1 MQLNTHVTAQE
12 IETHSQAGEQKRNLC
27 CLCVCTWFS
36 LGFPG
41 VQEVH
46 GVSRENEQ
54 DGDDDKEAEVLW
66 LGCRDDHEEVQ
77 QVHQVIHRTLDSIHH
92 PTLWFTYGLLQE
104 LSHCQVEGPQTCK
117 TSDTLGNTSRWYNIT
132 GNTISYH
139 SILTKFSFFSRTTW
153 QLVWPELIL
162 PCHKKLQLFDTLR
175 HLLTHIQRSTLC
187 LHLLLYILFFM
198 HVSACWLDHM
208 TFSVFQILISNKM
221 VLLKY
226 FFSKK

>member
-54 DGDDDKEAEVLW
+54 DGDDDEEAEVLW

-92 PTLWFTYGLLQE
+92 PTL
-104 LSHCQVEGPQTCK
+104 
-117 TSDTLGNTSRWYNIT
+117 
-132 GNTISYH
+132 
-139 SILTKFSFFSRTTW
+139 
-153 QLVWPELIL
+153 
-162 PCHKKLQLFDTLR
+162 
-175 HLLTHIQRSTLC
+175 
-187 LHLLLYILFFM
+187 
-198 HVSACWLDHM
+198 
-208 TFSVFQILISNKM
+208 
-221 VLLKY
+221 
-226 FFSKK
+226 